1 MKKSEKE
8 KMVPIWL
15 KTCLTLE
22 EASACTGIG
31 VGRLKMLSQADDG
44 KITIWI
50 GNRRM
55 FKRKNSKNYWNS
67 QLLFSRQVFQI
78 RTLDT
83 LLVVRYHITNE

>member
-22 EASACTGIG
+22 EASAYSGIG

-55 FKRKNSKNYWNS
+55 FKRKKLEE
-67 QLLFSRQVFQI
+67 LLEQSASV
-78 RTLDT
+78 
-83 LLVVRYHITNE
+83 

>member
-50 GNRRM
+50 VIEECLRE
-55 FKRKNSKNYWNS
+55 KSLKNYWNS
-67 QLLFSRQVFQI
+67 QLLFSR
-78 RTLDT
+78 
-83 LLVVRYHITNE
+83 

>member
-1 MKKSEKE
+1 MNKSEKE
-8 KMVPIWL
+8 KMVPVWL

-50 GNRRM
+50 SALILLNTVTMLNAMRRFILGM
-55 FKRKNSKNYWNS
+55 LPKVK
-67 QLLFSRQVFQI
+67 Q
-78 RTLDT
+78 
-83 LLVVRYHITNE
+83 E